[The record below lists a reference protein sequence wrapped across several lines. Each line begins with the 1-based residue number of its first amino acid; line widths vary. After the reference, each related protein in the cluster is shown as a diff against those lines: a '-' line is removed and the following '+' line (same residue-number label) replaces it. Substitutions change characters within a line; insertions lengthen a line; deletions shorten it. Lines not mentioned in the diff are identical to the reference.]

1 TQPQGDA
8 DPDGRRPPR
17 LPPPPGAD
25 LTQRQRRP
33 VHRPGARRPE
43 PPDRAPPVP
52 EHAQP
57 QPAQGPRHRPAV
69 LPGPG
74 RRLRGNG
81 PGRLLPV
88 GTHQPPRRRRP
99 APTDPR
105 PHLAGRGAAVG
116 TAASRTQ
123 PSASA
128 VPGAPALAAVV
139 GDRGPS
145 AYRRPFVGLPVWCDD
160 TAAAV
165 VEGGTSAPVLRV
177 QPVDE
182 ERA

>member
-1 TQPQGDA
+1 
-8 DPDGRRPPR
+8 
-17 LPPPPGAD
+17 
-25 LTQRQRRP
+25 
-33 VHRPGARRPE
+33 
-43 PPDRAPPVP
+43 
-52 EHAQP
+52 
-57 QPAQGPRHRPAV
+57 
-69 LPGPG
+69 
-74 RRLRGNG
+74 
-81 PGRLLPV
+81 GRLLPV

-139 GDRGPS
+139 GNRGPS
-145 AYRRPFVGLPVWCDD
+145 AYRRPFVGLPVWCHD

-165 VEGGTSAPVLRV
+165 VAGGSSVPELRV
-177 QPVDE
+177 HLVDE
-182 ERA
+182 ERAWRDPRQQHERLPQAVHAPYTLSRRSAAGSTATRSDGEVTEAPAP